1 MGAKG
6 KDESHLSPFSLYIF
20 IIYSADLEYV
30 EKVKEILIKIIKFT
44 KRTGQMVDIF
54 GPDNLTIFTNEDG
67 KLDYHLLDVILPGPR
82 SSWNKNIKDD
92 PSFDLLRHN
101 YQFYYAVKSLGDK
114 LGITDNLEAEDLVY
128 FRGFGLPTMGKFP
141 ER

>member
-1 MGAKG
+1 
-6 KDESHLSPFSLYIF
+6 
-20 IIYSADLEYV
+20 
-30 EKVKEILIKIIKFT
+30 
-44 KRTGQMVDIF
+44 MVDIF